1 MGYKALITLDLPN
14 ATDENRKKFYE
25 SLKEDKWSKVGDLTT
40 AWKASF
46 EDDVERISV
55 INTLKADLNRAKKIS
70 DISKYRC
77 AIQAG
82 KGDVEISN
90 G

>member
-25 SLKEDKWSKVGDLTT
+25 SLEKDKWTKIGDLTT

-46 EDDVERISV
+46 NDDVERESA
-55 INTLKADLNRAKKIS
+55 INVLKSDLNKAKKNS

-77 AIQAG
+77 AMQVG
-82 KGDVEISN
+82 KDAVEISN